1 MAQRLHFGIHAQPD
15 DTTCGPTCLHALYR
29 HYGDPA
35 DLASVIA
42 EVPALEGG
50 GTLGVMLATHAL
62 RRGYRAHIY
71 TYNLHVFDPTW
82 LNAGPVAAA
91 RPPVNLVEKLRAQ
104 AAAKD
109 DPKLQV
115 ATDAY
120 VEFLERGGA
129 IRSVDLAPRL
139 IRRHLD
145 RSTPILTGLS
155 ATYLYQ
161 TAREYGLNDDYDDV
175 RGEPSGH
182 FVVLFGYDTRTD
194 QVLVAD
200 PQQPNPL
207 ADEPVYRIP
216 IERVIC
222 AILLGV
228 LTYDA
233 NLLIIE
239 PGDAGDKGPSPCP
252 T

>member
-1 MAQRLHFGIHAQPD
+1 MPQRPHFRIHAQPD

-42 EVPALEGG
+42 ETPVLAGG
-50 GTLGVMLATHAL
+50 GTLGVMLGTHAL
-62 RRGYRAHIY
+62 RRGYRAHLY
-71 TYNLHVFDPTW
+71 TYNLMVFDPTW
-82 LNAGPVAAA
+82 LSQGPGDPA
-91 RPPVNLVEKLRAQ
+91 PPRVGLVEKLRAQ
-104 AAAKD
+104 AAAKND
-109 DPKLQV
+109 GKLHE

-129 IRSVDLAPRL
+129 IYSVDLAPRL
-139 IRRHLD
+139 IRRYLD

-155 ATYLYQ
+155 ATYLYK
-161 TAREYGLNDDYDDV
+161 TAREFGPNDDYDDV

-182 FVVLFGYDTRTD
+182 FVVLFGYDARTD
-194 QVLVAD
+194 EVLVAD

-239 PGDAGDKGPSPCP
+239 PGDAGCRGPSPCP